1 MVSAI
6 LVLGVLVA
14 IFVGVN
20 IGGSSTGIAW
30 GPAVGAGAIGKTAA
44 AVLMT
49 VFVFLGGWT
58 VGRNVI
64 ATMGEDIVPPEI
76 FTLPVAV
83 VVLFFIGLGML
94 VANVFGVPVPTS
106 MTAVGAIAGLGVATD
121 SLDWVTMGRIVSW
134 WVVTPIIA
142 FWIGGVVGRYVYPHL
157 DRYFRIEQSEGPLLV
172 FDRSGAIP
180 RPARGPGTTR
190 QEFLTTIL
198 IVVIACYMAY
208 GAGASNVANAVAPLV
223 GSGALA
229 IGGYEGADVGIVV
242 GAVAISI
249 GGFTIARRTMEAV
262 GNDLTELPLLAALI
276 VAVTAASIT
285 TFLSA
290 IGIPISLVMATVM
303 TIVGL
308 GWGRASRTASI
319 IGLARGEEELELSM
333 NVLTEEPSEEVPK
346 IGEEEPEDVLDA
358 NDLVRPDAVAR
369 FVAFWI
375 IGPSASAG
383 LSFAFFFLVP
393 V

>member
-6 LVLGVLVA
+6 LAIGILVA
-14 IFVGVN
+14 IFVGFN

-30 GPAVGAGAIGKTAA
+30 GPAVGAGVIGKTAA
-44 AVLMT
+44 AALMS
-49 VFVFLGGWT
+49 VFVFIGGWT

-64 ATMGEDIVPPEI
+64 ETMGGDIVPAEI
-76 FTLPVAV
+76 FTLQASII
-83 VVLFFIGLGML
+83 VLFFIGLGML
-94 VANVFGVPVPTS
+94 IANLFGVPVPTS
-106 MTAVGAIAGLGVATD
+106 MTAVGAIAGLGLATG
-121 SLDWVTMGRIVSW
+121 SLDMAVMGRIISW
-134 WVVTPIIA
+134 WVVTPILA
-142 FWIGGVVGRYVYPHL
+142 FWIGGIVGRYFYPYL
-157 DRYFRIEQSEGPLLV
+157 DRYFEIRQSSGPLITLE
-172 FDRSGAIP
+172 
-180 RPARGPGTTR
+180 RPGTLPKPALGPGTTSK
-190 QEFLTTIL
+190 ELTTTVL
-198 IVVIACYMAY
+198 IVIIACYMAF

-223 GSGALA
+223 GSGALD
-229 IGGYEGADVGIVV
+229 IGGYDGTDLGIAI
-242 GAVAISI
+242 GAVAISL

-276 VAVTAASIT
+276 VAITAASIT

-319 IGLARGEEELELSM
+319 AGLARGEDTLELST
-333 NVLTEEPSEEVPK
+333 NVLTQETPERVPK
-346 IGEEEPEDVLDA
+346 IGEEEVEDVLGAD
-358 NDLVRPDAVAR
+358 DLVRPDAVAR

-383 LSFAFFFLVP
+383 LAYGFFLVVP
-393 V
+393 L